1 MGKILVIKDT
11 DFSEIAVLRVLIIN
25 NYIQE
30 ETSSLSEL
38 YTKVFV
44 DNSNKILYAEKADGT
59 IEDNSEFVIDKTVS
73 DGTLVTEIINA
84 YKNEL

>member
-1 MGKILVIKDT
+1 MGKILVIKNT

-30 ETSSLSEL
+30 ETLALSEL
-38 YTKVFV
+38 YTKVLV
-44 DNSNKILYAEKADGT
+44 DNSNKILYAEKTDGT
-59 IEDNSEFVIDKTVS
+59 IEDNSEFVIEKTVS

>member
-11 DFSEIAVLRVLIIN
+11 VFSEIAVLRVLIIN

-30 ETSSLSEL
+30 ETSALSEL
-38 YTKVFV
+38 YTKVLV
-44 DNSNKILYAEKADGT
+44 DNSNKILYAEKTDGT
-59 IEDNSEFVIDKTVS
+59 IEDNSEFVIEKTVS

-84 YKNEL
+84 YKNKL

>member
-1 MGKILVIKDT
+1 MGKILIIKDT
-11 DFSEIAVLRVLIIN
+11 DFSEIAVLRVIIIN

-30 ETSSLSEL
+30 ETSALSEL
-38 YTKVFV
+38 YTKVLV
-44 DNSNKILYAEKADGT
+44 DNSNKILYAEKTDGT
-59 IEDNSEFVIDKTVS
+59 IEDNSEFVIEKTVS

>member
-1 MGKILVIKDT
+1 MGKILIIKNT
-11 DFSEIAVLRVLIIN
+11 DFSEIAVLRVIIIN

-30 ETSSLSEL
+30 ETSALSEL
-38 YTKVFV
+38 YTKVLV
-44 DNSNKILYAEKADGT
+44 DNSNKILYAEKTDGT
-59 IEDNSEFVIDKTVS
+59 IEDNSEFVIEKTVS

>member
-1 MGKILVIKDT
+1 MGKILVIKNT

-30 ETSSLSEL
+30 ETSALSEL
-38 YTKVFV
+38 YTKVLV
-44 DNSNKILYAEKADGT
+44 DNSNKILYAEKTDGT
-59 IEDNSEFVIDKTVS
+59 IEDNSEFVIEKTVS